1 MAQPYLHE
9 HVTCV
14 AAPATWLSG
23 PSGQL
28 RGGADGLYVDDRR
41 VLSRLVVTVDGAEPV
56 PVQVRRTGAASARF
70 TAVLPGLGD
79 DGPDPTVTLV
89 RGRQVGPRGGTET
102 LTLTNLSHVP
112 LAVEVA
118 AACETDF
125 ATMGAVKDGTGT
137 GSTVELRGATAAADD
152 GMRIAVTADPLPDT
166 ASALRWRVTVAPRES
181 WSVRLGFTRA
191 DVAPITRVAEPG
203 RLRVTADDR
212 RLDALVRTGV
222 EDLDA
227 LRRADGEDDYYAA
240 GSPWY
245 LTLFGRDSLWA
256 ARLALPLGTHVAAGT
271 LRALARRQGTPV
283 DPAPSEEPGKIL
295 HEVRPADAARPAAA
309 GLLRHRRRHRRCGSA
324 LLPTPGAGGCRRSR
338 SSRCCRTVER
348 RCAGRGSPATTASSR
363 TTTSG
368 ARPGQPGLEGLRR
381 RCPVRRRPPRRPA
394 DRAVRGAGVRLRG
407 RRWTAR
413 ALLDAFGRPGA
424 DAMARLGRRA
434 RGAVPAR
441 VLVPRRLSRRSRST
455 ATAGRSTASPPTS
468 ATCSAPASS
477 RAGERRGSPAHL
489 AGHGLRFGLRTIAP
503 ALGRVQLR
511 CPTTVGSVWP
521 HDTAIA
527 LLGLA
532 ATGTGRRPRGGW
544 SGRCWRRPRGF
555 DFRLP
560 ELYGGD
566 DDGRSP
572 GYPASCRPQAWA
584 AAAGPALLTALLGLD
599 ADVPAGRLTLA
610 PLSPSPVGAYRVQ
623 GLRIAGGE
631 LDVSVSAT
639 GHPTIHSSPAGVGI
653 FQA

>member
-118 AACETDF
+118 VACETDF

-166 ASALRWRVTVAPRES
+166 ASALRWRVTVPPRES
-181 WSVRLGFTRA
+181 WSVRAAASPAPMSR
-191 DVAPITRVAEPG
+191 PITRAPSASP
-203 RLRVTADDR
+203 LRVTADDR

-227 LRRADGEDDYYAA
+227 LRRTDGDDVYYAA

-256 ARLALPLGTHVAAGT
+256 ARLAAAARH
-271 LRALARRQGTPV
+271 RASPPARCARSPRARARRTTA
-283 DPAPSEEPGKIL
+283 DTEEEPGKIL
-295 HEVRPADAARPAAA
+295 HEVRPADAAPPAAA
-309 GLLRHRRRHRRCGSA
+309 GLLRHGRRHRPVRQHRWPTRTAGACRPHA
-324 LLPTPGAGGCRRSR
+324 VEPLLP
-338 SSRCCRTVER
+338 TVER
-348 RCAGRGSPATTASSR
+348 RAGVAGRRTTAFVAYRS
-363 TTTSG
+363 TAHG
-368 ARPGQPGLEGLRR
+368 PGQPGLEGLGRR
-381 RCPVRRRPPRRPA
+381 RPVRRRADRRRDRWRCVRSRGTPTRRPC
-394 DRAVRGAGVRLRG
+394 AVRTC
-407 RRWTAR
+407 WTR
-413 ALLDAFGRPGA
+413 FGRPGA
-424 DAMARLGRRA
+424 ARWRA
-434 RGAVPAR
+434 WAADLARAVPGAR
-441 VLVPRRLSRRSRST
+441 SGAPAAIRRSRST
-455 ATAGRSTASPPTS
+455 ATAGRSTASPPTW
-468 ATCSAPASS
+468 ATCSAPACS
-477 RAGERRGSPAHL
+477 RGRERVGGGCTWPGCGHRSASEPSRRHSAGYNPGSYH
-489 AGHGLRFGLRTIAP
+489 
-503 ALGRVQLR
+503 
-511 CPTTVGSVWP
+511 VGSVWP

-527 LLGLA
+527 LLGLVRDGHRQEAVGAHRRA
-532 ATGTGRRPRGGW
+532 AGRRL
-544 SGRCWRRPRGF
+544 SGSTSGCRSCF
-555 DFRLP
+555 
-560 ELYGGD
+560 GGD
-566 DDGRSP
+566 DDADAL
-572 GYPASCRPQAWA
+572 PAVLP
-584 AAAGPALLTALLGLD
+584 AAGLGRRGGPGD
-599 ADVPAGRLTLA
+599 PHRAARPGRRRAGRA
-610 PLSPSPVGAYRVQ
+610 AHARPDRAVAGRRVPGAGPEDRRRRARCHR
-623 GLRIAGGE
+623 LRHRPP
-631 LDVSVSAT
+631 D
-639 GHPTIHSSPAGVGI
+639 HPQQPGRRRI